1 MSLWN
6 EWWNKNINKLA
17 ALLNKL
23 TETKRPEEVE
33 RIIMWSR
40 GNKAKASAEAMIEME
55 NFVISQM
62 VTLMI
67 HEEERIV

>member
-1 MSLWN
+1 MVD
-6 EWWNKNINKLA
+6 KNINKLA

-40 GNKAKASAEAMIEME
+40 GYKAKVSAEAMI
-55 NFVISQM
+55 
-62 VTLMI
+62 
-67 HEEERIV
+67 